1 MDISTMPTCARNY
14 QQGCTSLN
22 INFLP
27 ALLKSFTFLVERS
40 LNLTSMEGPTLN
52 IVNDEIFSSWQ
63 WLVPKG
69 RNCLQLYRVIWGT
82 RLLSIISKENWIFNM
97 EIVSRKLRISTLKS
111 NRQKRIYSKPLAFY
125 TKEICCWLLVE
136 NAKTS
141 IGQKKCICTCD
152 RPWLKL
158 SSSQIPNRPSLD
170 PITRLDAAPLTM

>member
-1 MDISTMPTCARNY
+1 
-14 QQGCTSLN
+14 
-22 INFLP
+22 
-27 ALLKSFTFLVERS
+27 
-40 LNLTSMEGPTLN
+40 MEGPTLN

-141 IGQKKCICTCD
+141 IGQKKMYLYLWPTLVETLVEPDSKPAIAWPD
-152 RPWLKL
+152 NQVGRGPSDNVVVLPRPWVHL
-158 SSSQIPNRPSLD
+158 RRDHYFAASLCA
-170 PITRLDAAPLTM
+170 ITLLNKSKGGVGLH